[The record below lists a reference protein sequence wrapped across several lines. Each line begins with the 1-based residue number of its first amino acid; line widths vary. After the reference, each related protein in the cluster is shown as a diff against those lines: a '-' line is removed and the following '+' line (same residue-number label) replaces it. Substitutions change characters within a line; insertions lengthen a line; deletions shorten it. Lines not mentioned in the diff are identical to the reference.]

1 MQSAEL
7 TGFCTLHFSLCIG
20 FYSVLSPQS
29 SALSLDAA
37 LFGLIVADVIGEPV
51 DLRDPPAPGGM
62 RLLHSITFTTGGNVC
77 NTGVAMAKLGMRA
90 AAAGLVGN
98 DVLG

>member
-1 MQSAEL
+1 MQSAE
-7 TGFCTLHFSLCIG
+7 CRIDCILHFSLCLG
-20 FYSVLSPQS
+20 FYSALSPQS

-62 RLLHSITFTTGGNVC
+62 RLLRSITLTTGGNVC
-77 NTGVAMAKLGMRA
+77 NAGVAMAKLGMHV